1 MCAPGNRVCSKKE
14 KKGRKRVGREAEEE
28 VNCKPRSSL
37 CGGWKGETNF
47 PPAAVTIICTGK
59 TMKRSIVMM
68 PF

>member
-1 MCAPGNRVCSKKE
+1 MCAPGNRMCSKKE
-14 KKGRKRVGREAEEE
+14 KKGRNRVGRGGGGG

-47 PPAAVTIICTGK
+47 PPAAVTVICTGK
-59 TMKRSIVMM
+59 TMKQPIVMM